1 MNAKFLH
8 NAGEEFCADHPM
20 SIISLYEY
28 VWLRS
33 SFTWKKG
40 FKFRVDLWQ
49 CWSIH
54 GDGTLKSN
62 N

>member
-33 SFTWKKG
+33 SFTCIKG
-40 FKFRVDLWQ
+40 FKFRVDLWK
-49 CWSIH
+49 C
-54 GDGTLKSN
+54 
-62 N
+62 